1 MSLTF
6 ATGVCHII
14 SFANRDAGGT
24 RAEKTRCDPGATA
37 DSGVSPVALATFT
50 LALCATS
57 KSTTSPS
64 CNAETKNDSKIRKCY
79 NCIAITSC
87 NGNAICNKNKRSF
100 LLKC

>member
-6 ATGVCHII
+6 ATSGGRTI
-14 SFANRDAGGT
+14 SFANQDAGGT
-24 RAEKTRCDPGATA
+24 RAEKAHCDPGATA

-50 LALCATS
+50 LALCAIS

-64 CNAETKNDSKIRKCY
+64 CNAKAKNDSKIRKCY
-79 NCIAITSC
+79 HCIAITAC
-87 NGNAICNKNKRSF
+87 YGNATCNKNKSSS